1 MQGLHQPHY
10 PQMEGSTMGL
20 DRSTVLGENTT
31 GLLSVLG
38 PNDPT
43 FWSQTHAYPP
53 RT

>member
-1 MQGLHQPHY
+1 
-10 PQMEGSTMGL
+10 MGL

-43 FWSQTHAYPP
+43 FWSQDTCIPTKNMSQR
-53 RT
+53 RTS